1 MTESYVKLNAEKKYL
16 YGVLQ
21 AAPRPE
27 SLKTPRKFVFLGV
40 AYIYPSFWD
49 SIVLYQTLLRR
60 SLRRNFFDT
69 GRFLKL

>member
-27 SLKTPRKFVFLGV
+27 SLKTPRKFVFFVLCVPLDPPSVSLAHSLALG
-40 AYIYPSFWD
+40 PS
-49 SIVLYQTLLRR
+49 YA
-60 SLRRNFFDT
+60 
-69 GRFLKL
+69 